1 MNNNADF
8 SKGSLFPL
16 ILKSSIPASVS
27 LLITTI
33 YNIVDRIFVGN
44 YVGNTALAALSICFP
59 LSFMMIAFGL
69 MCSVD
74 GSNLF
79 TLFRGKN
86 EVEEAN
92 ISFGNTFIM
101 TIFFELLLTLLL
113 FIFADKFLYIFG
125 VAETTYDL
133 SMQYYKIVSIGCI
146 FQGLTLVFC
155 DFVKVSGKSILGM
168 MVTGIGAVA
177 NVVLDLVF
185 VVFLD
190 WSV

>member
-44 YVGNTALAALSICFP
+44 YVGNTALASLSICFP
-59 LSFMMIAFGL
+59 LSFMMIAFGF

-86 EVEEAN
+86 EVEEDN

>member
-185 VVFLD
+185 VVFLY